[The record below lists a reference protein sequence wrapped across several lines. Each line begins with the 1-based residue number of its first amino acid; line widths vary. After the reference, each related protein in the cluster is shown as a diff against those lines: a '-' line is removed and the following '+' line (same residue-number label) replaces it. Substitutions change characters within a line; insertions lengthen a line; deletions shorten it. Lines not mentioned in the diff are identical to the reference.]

1 MRIIFLSYILCL
13 GVFANEYIALAP
25 EEQNQYLKKLQ
36 QNVHEVQTLACQFKQ
51 EKRLEVFDDVFR
63 LKGWAYIRKTP
74 RSIRWEYAKPLKK
87 VVLINN
93 EDMQV
98 YKWRKKERK
107 RIINPNE
114 KYIKLAYE
122 YILAFFEGDF
132 SEAQK
137 RFTLSIRKNF
147 QGKHLLVFT
156 SNEELKKFIQ
166 RIEIIVAADQKT
178 IERVLIYESEK
189 NYTNITFT
197 KIQHNVNLKSDVF
210 TEIFIENFADGIE
223 KTTSKN

>member
-1 MRIIFLSYILCL
+1 MRIIFLSFILCL
-13 GVFANEYIALAP
+13 STSANEYIALP
-25 EEQNQYLKKLQ
+25 QKDQEQYLKKLQ
-36 QNVHEVQTLACQFKQ
+36 KNVREVQTMACQFKQ
-51 EKRLEVFDDVFR
+51 EKRLELFDDVFR

-98 YKWRKKERK
+98 YKWRKNKRK

-132 SEAQK
+132 SEARK
-137 RFTLSIRKNF
+137 RFTLSIRKNY

-156 SNEELKKFIQ
+156 SSAELKKFIQ

-189 NYTNITFT
+189 NYTNIKFA
-197 KIQHNVNLKSDVF
+197 KILHNVKLKSDVF
-210 TEIFIENFADGIE
+210 TEIFIENFSDGIE